1 MISIGSP
8 CVWWEGILGV
18 AIGARCRCCM
28 MLQLQACH
36 FIPWVSDGFP
46 HDRGHFQPMGNSSAD
61 RSKESTVDLAT
72 IADPWAEA
80 TLAATSWGRTRLDWL
95 QDLKKAGLLSWKL

>member
-1 MISIGSP
+1 
-8 CVWWEGILGV
+8 
-18 AIGARCRCCM
+18 
-28 MLQLQACH
+28 
-36 FIPWVSDGFP
+36 
-46 HDRGHFQPMGNSSAD
+46 MGNSSAD